1 MSKVN
6 EITRESWILST
17 FPEWGTWLNEEIE
30 QTVVEPNTF
39 SMWWLG
45 CTGIWLKSAGNT
57 NLSIDFWC
65 GTGKK
70 TQKNRLMNTQHQM
83 MRMGGVEALQP
94 NLRTSI
100 FPLDP
105 FAIKEIDAVL
115 ASHDHA
121 DHIDVNVAAAVLQN
135 CGEHVKFIGP
145 QACVDLWLGWGVP
158 QERCIVAKVGDVL
171 EIGDVKIRVLDSF
184 DRTALVTLPKGV
196 SSYDKVILD
205 GMDERA
211 VNYLIET
218 SGGSVYH
225 SGDSHYSNYYAK
237 HGNDYQIDVALLSY
251 GENPRGVTDKMTSS
265 DILRAAESL
274 DCQVVVPFHHD
285 IWANFQNDPREIE
298 VLWNMKKDRLQYQFA
313 PFFWQVGGKYT
324 YPTDKGRM
332 HYQHFRG
339 FQDIFKNEPELPFK
353 AFL

>member
-1 MSKVN
+1 
-6 EITRESWILST
+6 
-17 FPEWGTWLNEEIE
+17 
-30 QTVVEPNTF
+30 
-39 SMWWLG
+39 
-45 CTGIWLKSAGNT
+45 
-57 NLSIDFWC
+57 
-65 GTGKK
+65 
-70 TQKNRLMNTQHQM
+70 MNTQHQM

-196 SSYDKVILD
+196 SSYDKAILD

-265 DILRAAESL
+265 DVLRAAESL

-298 VLWNMKKDRLQYQFA
+298 VLWNMKKIAYSTNLRRSS
-313 PFFWQVGGKYT
+313 GKLAVNT
-324 YPTDKGRM
+324 PTQLIKDACITSISVASK
-332 HYQHFRG
+332 
-339 FQDIFKNEPELPFK
+339 ISSK
-353 AFL
+353 